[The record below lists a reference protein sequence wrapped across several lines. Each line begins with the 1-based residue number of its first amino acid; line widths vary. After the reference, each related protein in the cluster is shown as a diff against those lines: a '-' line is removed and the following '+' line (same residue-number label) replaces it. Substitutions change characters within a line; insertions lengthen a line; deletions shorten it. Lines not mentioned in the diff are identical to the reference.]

1 MYPTYAHFMRH
12 PHAFH
17 EAPSSWGRVD
27 TSRVY
32 GRPYTVV
39 GTARGWAMCFDH
51 GDVRVWG
58 KL

>member
-1 MYPTYAHFMRH
+1 MYPTYAHFLPGGAASIDIPTLR
-12 PHAFH
+12 
-17 EAPSSWGRVD
+17 GRVD